1 MRRAAKSKRGGK
13 KYMQTTAYANSEIN
27 SVFRKPNMRQSLR
40 RKQGSETIKKSG
52 IREKNNAKTKR

>member
-1 MRRAAKSKRGGK
+1 MNRAMRRAAKSKRGGK

-40 RKQGSETIKKSG
+40 RKQGS
-52 IREKNNAKTKR
+52 KTLRNQATKEE

>member
-40 RKQGSETIKKSG
+40 RKQGSKTLNKSG
-52 IREKNNAKTKR
+52 DKGEE